1 MNLVIKRNQ
10 VKQKFSP
17 SKIKD
22 SIYNAAKD
30 AGLSMF
36 KVKELEKEVAE
47 PVIKHFKSKKS
58 IRASEIRKSILGRLD
73 RRAKSV
79 SSAWRKYDKRKRWN

>member
-1 MNLVIKRNQ
+1 MGVVIKRNQ
-10 VKQKFSP
+10 VKQNFSA
-17 SKIKD
+17 SKIRE
-22 SIYNAAKD
+22 SIHKASRDVGYN
-30 AGLSMF
+30 MF

-47 PVIKHFKSKKS
+47 PVIKHFKTKKS
-58 IRASEIRKSILGRLD
+58 VRASEIRKSILGRLD

>member
-1 MNLVIKRNQ
+1 MSTVIKRSQ

-17 SKIKD
+17 SKIKN
-22 SIYNAAKD
+22 SIYMAAKE

-36 KVKELEKEVAE
+36 KIKELEKEVAE
-47 PVIKHFKSKKS
+47 PVIKHFRSKKS

-73 RRAKSV
+73 RKAKSV
-79 SSAWRKYDKRKRWN
+79 SSSWRKYDKRKRWN